1 MLVTKKEI
9 SVANIGEELWRFSNS
24 SYTTGYPWTETLL
37 AEDFAQENSEYLF
50 LVENGQWLGYIAY
63 HFI

>member
-24 SYTTGYPWTETLL
+24 SYTTGSPWTETQF
-37 AEDFAQENSEYLF
+37 AEDFAQENSEYL
-50 LVENGQWLGYIAY
+50 GRTWLKSAASLFVSGN
-63 HFI
+63 

>member
-24 SYTTGYPWTETLL
+24 SYTTGSPWTETQF

-50 LVENGQWLGYIAY
+50 LVENGQW
-63 HFI
+63 

>member
-24 SYTTGYPWTETLL
+24 SYTTGSPWTRKILL
-37 AEDFAQENSEYLF
+37 RK
-50 LVENGQWLGYIAY
+50 IANI
-63 HFI
+63 FF